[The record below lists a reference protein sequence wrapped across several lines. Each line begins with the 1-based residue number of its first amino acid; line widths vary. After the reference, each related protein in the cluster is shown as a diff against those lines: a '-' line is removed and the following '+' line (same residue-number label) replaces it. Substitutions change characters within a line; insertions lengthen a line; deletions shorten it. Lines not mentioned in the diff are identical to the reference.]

1 MAIDWTAYQKSRGF
15 KSSRPEFTPAD
26 EAVLDIFD
34 RHLINRGLVDGGAL
48 VSQRLGGI
56 AEQEDAYT
64 EALKGQY
71 GAVDHGDPGGLL
83 TNIARSAVLGV
94 RERGAGR
101 EISELETGEKAI
113 PDWGDILKFGEPEP
127 ELAPEERERL
137 VQERIGRATSDFEKD
152 RALSAKYVQEN
163 PGKGLLV
170 EAARS
175 SGSSLFSTIGSI
187 AGGVVGGAGTFGL
200 GAPGGA
206 LAGRAAGAAAA
217 GSFAYDTAYLQA
229 RESGLNHEQATAH
242 ARMIAGTETAGEMVT
257 LPGFKALKPVTN
269 KVLGVLLENPLQEA
283 ITEPM
288 QQLGQIAETFDAVNA
303 VGGTDTRAGQELLRA
318 YEKLGTPKTYG
329 EAAANIGHAALIG
342 GVMGTAFT
350 PVSVP
355 AAIRE
360 GRIEEAR
367 LELEELQKAAKLKL
381 PSVKPTGD
389 KAFDAGQAAGV
400 AAITES
406 RPVDLFGDPVD
417 MPKQVQPELTEFDLE
432 QRKAEAFRMSPAG
445 REAKAREE
453 FAAQETA
460 KRKTLEDNALRTGI
474 RNRLTGQG
482 IDRNVP
488 AQGGLFGMDDETSVP
503 AGKTR
508 IYRGQSGVNARD
520 VPAWIMERLR
530 ESGALD
536 AEGRWWSPDPE
547 IARWYAED
555 AGAQG
560 QLQYQDIPTEMV
572 DQLRV
577 SAAGKD
583 VAKFSLDPY
592 NELFVPKDMVGKG
605 KPVASGK
612 DTPANEAERARSASA
627 AAMQRTPRTL
637 ENVPEGPSEAVYS
650 GGEVGPQTSDREA
663 MDRATDFDTDRSLQE
678 NDAEAVVKN
687 RKQFFGPLAEEAA
700 LVQAR
705 LEAKNASPEALK
717 PFKADGDTAQD
728 LGDARERYAQAILP
742 QTRKEEQERR
752 EKIYD
757 RALDVV
763 VTGRNR
769 FATSNR
775 GSQESVPA
783 QEQGELDFSGS
794 PAQTGGTTEVEQP
807 SLFTEQQAPVPTT
820 QPKPTEFKSRLTVE
834 RERISPAVEKGLKA
848 AAAAEKAERT
858 KAVNEEKAKEDALIA
873 ASIADVKKAQPE
885 LKGEELKNAVYARI
899 EERRRTGQ
907 LPETKKA
914 KSSGP
919 KNRLTKK
926 GKKEAKEAKSKEK
939 AEEARA
945 RVTKALENEDTPEIE
960 NDIVALSKQIK
971 NTTPERRKQLE
982 KLYIGNDVTPQD
994 AKTIISR
1001 VLDDP
1006 NLTDDLREVAQRL
1019 LNHKSLQ
1026 NTFVHFVTKR
1036 GPFTDQLE
1044 KSFGRFIGSTSGA
1057 SDVLIRDGSWENH
1070 GLHPIVILHE
1080 LVHAAT
1086 SRIMHDIKNGG
1097 GTVVARKAY
1106 KDLQTLLITIR
1117 KQKQSLDD
1125 TLGTERTAD
1134 KILESP
1140 EELLAYAN
1148 TDPDFRAWLKQENF
1162 WDPII
1167 NFLAKILGWPTN
1179 KVNLLDQILSLG
1191 EVIESEQDSAARGK
1205 AADKAREQRGA
1216 TIQNDMTAPAK
1227 EDTKFWRWFQ
1237 NSKVRNP
1244 DGTPKLTYHMTNAGP
1259 FWKLR
1264 KFKTRAADQQLGTHL
1279 AADVEVT
1286 NDIAAKKALA
1296 DNIVGKTA
1304 STGLVTVPA
1313 YLRINNPLRLEDKGA
1328 WGPEV
1333 IKQLWDQGLI
1343 DQKRFADTTKE
1354 YIYLRDKNERSRFP
1368 ADQLPHE
1375 VYLQDLIKSL
1385 GFDGVVYLNRYEGVS
1400 KKDPAGRY
1408 LTTKEQDRYEMTDE
1422 QFAERYNAYESY
1434 IVFDENQIK
1443 SATGNSGEYSNDTGF
1458 IDEMAEPVFKELDV
1472 VRNFDKNE
1480 AQLSPELTG
1489 FRRQVAQWLSSTGK
1503 DTAAAREAKDSAVQD
1518 RAGQFVQLSQSRNRM
1533 SSMLSNANLTPEA
1546 LKEENLEKLKTSHPA
1561 IYNEYKKVRQ
1571 ITRAL
1576 GLRLA
1581 RDYKKFNEKNMT
1593 EKDWNVLGKILDND
1607 EYFRRTYKK
1616 NAPGGLGKKYS
1627 LNLLKQAA
1635 KDPTSEAAKT
1645 VTAAKQLLVDDFLM
1659 FPDTWDK
1666 TTIKHLRRLHALW
1679 TGREP
1684 TGLKREEI
1692 IDVLEKY
1699 RDTTP
1704 EVMNEMADNWVLDL
1718 LDLRDPNSKIASFF
1732 KPGALNKSILLPRE
1746 NVPEAIRDLWGENK
1760 DPLTK
1765 LYSTWSALAV
1775 ATSQVQYLNSEFERA
1790 NGKFL
1795 FDAQDNPD
1803 FDRKRNSVQISAAGM
1818 GPLSNMFTTPRYK
1831 ETVEMFVQAQEATMS
1846 ALLAVRPSDAF
1857 VEKLPSGIARTVVK
1871 PVARLTK
1878 YLATVGSLPGNYLM
1892 NALGAPM
1899 NMILNGNFNAVSP
1912 SFYKN
1917 VHKSLK
1923 GMRDAIAAYE
1933 RKEINSETLELLV
1946 NGILDSS
1953 FVGELQESERTE
1965 MEREIT
1971 SQGFSETTHGFAKLK
1986 DWRRMVKSSA
1996 TDVYAVMDLYAKA
2009 ANYYAE
2015 KHFLKK
2021 FYERRGIQKTEKQ
2034 LQKDAAERIKRTN
2047 LTYTRAAAL
2056 LKASEGVGLSM
2067 FLTYF
2072 GETWRTAYNNYEVGI
2087 NDIRL
2092 GMRLKDTGLIRH
2104 GTARVAGATAALF
2117 ASKAI
2122 LAMYALPY
2130 KFIFGAAG
2138 ALFGDDD
2145 DKEQMIQDGMG
2156 DFYEGRILS
2165 LLNSGPNG
2173 IKSFVD
2179 VGRLDPNDPVS
2190 TPIRHL
2196 AEGNVEEAMNSIKD
2210 LYLVN
2215 TAVSRGLEIAA
2226 RRILG
2231 TREAKPTMANRTPAV
2246 YKAFFDLMT
2255 DAGASPRLANELIRG
2270 SETVNPLWPPAF
2282 SNLYEG
2288 LNNEEKPANRNALD
2302 GLGLRVVDYDPVSTV
2317 RSEYM
2322 RKVKSPT
2329 DNAFNQ
2335 IREYLQFGE
2344 ELDDNAVE
2352 EMYLDAVAN
2361 EYEGFIDASKA
2372 VKGALASGASRT
2384 SLREGLK
2391 EAGVSDEAASSLLNG
2406 RFMPRSFSDQFLD
2419 GVEAQ
2424 LVQRAATFGDKSAA
2438 KQDVRMLRQKLRMIN
2453 AKYRNFIPEE

>member
-1 MAIDWTAYQKSRGF
+1 MAGTW
-15 KSSRPEFTPAD
+15 AD
-26 EAVLDIFD
+26 AFD
-34 RHLINRGLVDGGAL
+34 AKYGLNKKKEEGIPQDLPWEDQFDLKHGLVTVEELNAKYKKQAESPYTYNDPTRVGPKEQVGMGTIVAQTARDIAGRTAAGLGVYSVAKQASDPLMRAFAPEQVAQLEDLAKQQLAVGQEERDANALELQESLATRGAAGQWVGKNLVGNLDSALPLLGGAVVGLATRSGAAGLAAGRALAMVPTTRVLGTELHDRINSGIPAGDALRQAGTQSAIEL
-48 VSQRLGGI
+48 V
-56 AEQEDAYT
+56 T
-64 EALKGQY
+64 EALL
-71 GAVDHGDPGGLL
+71 PGLGKE
-83 TNIARSAVLGV
+83 TSA
-94 RERGAGR
+94 
-101 EISELETGEKAI
+101 
-113 PDWGDILKFGEPEP
+113 LKLAAKRLFGEPAT
-127 ELAPEERERL
+127 ELLSYQGGTAADMAEGLAAYGNDARVSQL
-137 VQERIGRATSDFEKD
+137 GERIPSTVGQYAKD
-152 RALSAKYVQEN
+152 SAN
-163 PGKGLLV
+163 
-170 EAARS
+170 
-175 SGSSLFSTIGSI
+175 
-187 AGGVVGGAGTFGL
+187 
-200 GAPGGA
+200 
-206 LAGRAAGAAAA
+206 
-217 GSFAYDTAYLQA
+217 TA
-229 RESGLNHEQATAH
+229 
-242 ARMIAGTETAGEMVT
+242 
-257 LPGFKALKPVTN
+257 
-269 KVLGVLLENPLQEA
+269 
-283 ITEPM
+283 
-288 QQLGQIAETFDAVNA
+288 A
-303 VGGTDTRAGQELLRA
+303 VGGIFG
-318 YEKLGTPKTYG
+318 GV
-329 EAAANIGHAALIG
+329 AAASARADARTNRALQE
-342 GVMGTAFT
+342 V
-350 PVSVP
+350 
-355 AAIRE
+355 
-360 GRIEEAR
+360 
-367 LELEELQKAAKLKL
+367 EELKKLVL
-381 PSVKPTGD
+381 PKVQPTGD

-400 AAITES
+400 DFAAS
-406 RPVDLFGDPVD
+406 AAPVDLFGDPVE

-453 FAAQETA
+453 FAAQEAA

-482 IDRNVP
+482 VDGNVP

-508 IYRGQSGVNARD
+508 IYRGQSAVNARN
-520 VPAWIMERLR
+520 VPSWITDRLR

-536 AEGRWWSPDPE
+536 AEGRWWTPDPE

-555 AGAQG
+555 AGASG

-583 VAKFSLDPY
+583 VAKFSLDPN

-605 KPVASGK
+605 KPVVSGK

-627 AAMQRTPRTL
+627 EASRRTPRVL
-637 ENVPEGPSEAVYS
+637 ENDPEGPSEAVYS

-769 FATSNR
+769 FATGNR

-807 SLFTEQQAPVPTT
+807 SLFTEKQAPVPAT
-820 QPKPTEFKSRLTVE
+820 QPKPTEFKSRLTAE

-914 KSSGP
+914 AKSSGP

-945 RVTKALENEDTPEIE
+945 RVTKALADEDTPEIE

-1044 KSFGRFIGSTSGA
+1044 KSFGRFIGSPSGA

-1086 SRIMHDIKNGG
+1086 ARIMHDIKNGG

-1167 NFLAKILGWPTN
+1167 NFLGKILGWPTN
-1179 KVNLLDQILSLG
+1179 KVNLLDKILSLG

-1375 VYLQDLIKSL
+1375 VYLQDLVKSL

-1533 SSMLSNANLTPEA
+1533 GSMLSNANLTPEA

-1765 LYSTWSALAV
+1765 LYSTWAALAT

-1795 FDAQDNPD
+1795 FDAEDNPD

-1917 VHKSLK
+1917 VGKSLK

-1953 FVGELQESERTE
+1953 FVGELQESERSE
-1965 MEREIT
+1965 IERAIT
-1971 SQGFSETTHGFAKLK
+1971 SEGFSETTHGIAKLR
-1986 DWRRMVKSSA
+1986 DWKRMVKSSA

-2072 GETWRTAYNNYEVGI
+2072 GETWRTAYNNYEVGFQ
-2087 NDIRL
+2087 DIKL
-2092 GMRLKDTGLIRH
+2092 GMSLKDAGLIRH

-2117 ASKAI
+2117 ASKAM

-2130 KFIFGAAG
+2130 KLLFGAAG

-2190 TPIRHL
+2190 TPLRHL
-2196 AEGNVEEAMNSIKD
+2196 MEGNVEEAITSVKD

-2215 TAVSRGLEIAA
+2215 TAVSRGIEIAA
-2226 RRILG
+2226 RRVLG

-2255 DAGASPRLANELIRG
+2255 DSGASPRLANELIRG

-2288 LNNEEKPANRNALD
+2288 LNNDEKPANRNALD

-2317 RSEYM
+2317 RMEYI

-2329 DNAFNQ
+2329 DNAFGQ

-2344 ELDDNAVE
+2344 ELDDDAIE
-2352 EMYLDAVAN
+2352 GMYLDAVAD

-2424 LVQRAATFGDKSAA
+2424 LVQRAATFSDKAEA